1 MGKVSEKFIIGALGF
16 SLFDNKKF
24 REIIRQEVREAV
36 ADILLNT
43 REEKK
48 WRDHYNER
56 ILRERESRK
65 SNEIDKAF
73 IKHFE
78 EEVDSQLRKK

>member
-24 REIIRQEVREAV
+24 KERIRQEVREAV

-56 ILRERESRK
+56 IVKKRESRK

-78 EEVDSQLRKK
+78 EEVHSKLGKK

>member
-24 REIIRQEVREAV
+24 RERIRQEVREAV

-48 WRDHYNER
+48 WRDHYSEK
-56 ILRERESRK
+56 ILQERK
-65 SNEIDKAF
+65 SNKIDKAF

-78 EEVDSQLRKK
+78 EEVHSKLGKK

>member
-24 REIIRQEVREAV
+24 RERIRQEVREAV

-48 WRDHYNER
+48 WRDHYSEKILKER
-56 ILRERESRK
+56 NPKKL
-65 SNEIDKAF
+65 NNIDKAF

-78 EEVDSQLRKK
+78 EDIDSKLGKK

>member
-24 REIIRQEVREAV
+24 RERIRQEVRKAV

>member
-24 REIIRQEVREAV
+24 RERIRQEVREAV

-48 WRDHYNER
+48 WRDHYSEKILQER
-56 ILRERESRK
+56 K
-65 SNEIDKAF
+65 PNKIDKAF

-78 EEVDSQLRKK
+78 EEVHSKLGKK

>member
-1 MGKVSEKFIIGALGF
+1 MEKVSEKFFVGALGYA
-16 SLFDNKKF
+16 LFNNKKF
-24 REIIRQEVREAV
+24 KERIRQEVREAV

-48 WRDHYNER
+48 WRDHYNEK
-56 ILRERESRK
+56 ILAERNSK
-65 SNEIDKAF
+65 KIDKAF

-78 EEVDSQLRKK
+78 EEVHSKLGKK

>member
-1 MGKVSEKFIIGALGF
+1 M
-16 SLFDNKKF
+16 
-24 REIIRQEVREAV
+24 REAV

-56 ILRERESRK
+56 ILEERNSRK

-78 EEVDSQLRKK
+78 EEVHSKLGKK

>member
-1 MGKVSEKFIIGALGF
+1 MGKISEKFIIGALGF

-24 REIIRQEVREAV
+24 RERIRQEVREAV
-36 ADILLNT
+36 ADILLNS

-48 WRDHYNER
+48 WRDHYSEKVLNER
-56 ILRERESRK
+56 TSKRADKI
-65 SNEIDKAF
+65 NKAF

-78 EEVDSQLRKK
+78 EEIHNKLGKK

>member
-1 MGKVSEKFIIGALGF
+1 MGKISEKFIIGALGF

-24 REIIRQEVREAV
+24 RERIRQEVREAV

-56 ILRERESRK
+56 ILEERNSK
-65 SNEIDKAF
+65 KPNKIDKAF
-73 IKHFE
+73 VKHFE
-78 EEVDSQLRKK
+78 EEVHSKLGKK

>member
-1 MGKVSEKFIIGALGF
+1 MGKISEKFIIGALGF

-24 REIIRQEVREAV
+24 RERIRQEVREAV

-48 WRDHYNER
+48 
-56 ILRERESRK
+56 
-65 SNEIDKAF
+65 
-73 IKHFE
+73 
-78 EEVDSQLRKK
+78 